1 VSGAGG
7 GIGTATAR
15 ALAAEGA
22 LVVCAD
28 LDLGAAERSALAV
41 EADGGSAIATACDV
55 TDPDAARAA
64 VATAREGFGRL
75 DLLVNVAGVGSLRP
89 TVDVTLDEW
98 NGTLAVNLTGTF
110 LMCQAAIPAL
120 VASGGAIVNVA
131 SVAGVR
137 AVPYSAAYCASKGGV
152 VLLTKSLA
160 VELGGSGVRVNCVCP
175 SSVDTGFLDDFAF
188 TDAIDQSLF
197 ARGAS
202 VLSGRMA
209 PAVVAAAIVYLAS
222 DDAAMIT
229 GTALMLDGGAT
240 A

>member
-89 TVDVTLDEW
+89 TVDVTLEEW

-175 SSVDTGFLDDFAF
+175 SSVDTRFLDGFAF
-188 TDAIDQSLF
+188 TDAIDESLF

-209 PAVVAAAIVYLAS
+209 PAVVASAIVYLAS

>member
-1 VSGAGG
+1 MSGAGG

-89 TVDVTLDEW
+89 TVDVTLEEW

-175 SSVDTGFLDDFAF
+175 SSVDTRFLDGFAF
-188 TDAIDQSLF
+188 TDAIDESLF

-209 PAVVAAAIVYLAS
+209 PAVVASAIVYLAS

>member
-1 VSGAGG
+1 MSGAGG

-55 TDPDAARAA
+55 TDPGAARAA

-89 TVDVTLDEW
+89 TVDVTLEEW

-175 SSVDTGFLDDFAF
+175 SSVDTRFLDGFAF
-188 TDAIDQSLF
+188 TDAIDESLF

-209 PAVVAAAIVYLAS
+209 PAVVASAIVYLAS